1 MNQLIN
7 AMKINAEYEERASSI
22 EYVSI
27 GILQKDFPLDTKIK
41 SIKICDFKYGKIL
54 SGEHCHLITHVKNFP
69 LVL

>member
-7 AMKINAEYEERASSI
+7 AMKINAEDEERASSI
-22 EYVSI
+22 KYVSI
-27 GILQKDFPLDTKIK
+27 GILEKGFPLDTKIK